1 METLARSLNKFVFP
15 AFCLRKSERRM
26 RSVVACS
33 CKSSDEKL
41 GEIVSSISESEI
53 EPELGLERRQRRHQD
68 GGENALRDFTSHHF
82 ENWFY

>member
-1 METLARSLNKFVFP
+1 MLNRFVFP

-41 GEIVSSISESEI
+41 GETVSSISESEI
-53 EPELGLERRQRRHQD
+53 EPELGLERRQRRRQD
-68 GGENALRDFTSHHF
+68 GGEDALLVFTSYHF
-82 ENWFY
+82 QN